1 MPRRPVPRP
10 SRTATASQAPASAAV
25 RVTKAVIPAAGLGT
39 RFLPATKAQP
49 KEMLPIYDKPA
60 IQYVVEEAVAAGIQD
75 ILIITGRGKQSIENH
90 FDRSLELEENLR
102 RHGKDADL
110 HEVREISAMVN
121 LLYVRQKE
129 ALGLGHAVLC
139 AKSFIGDEPFAV
151 FLGDDIMDHTEP
163 SIAQLMRVWERY
175 QGPVVAVQEVPREL
189 TSSYGIIKP
198 RVLGP
203 GLFQVADLVEKP
215 APDQAPSNLG
225 IVGRYLLTP
234 DIFPILEQTRRGRGG
249 EIQLTD
255 ALRELN
261 RRRPLY
267 ACALRG
273 VRHDIGNKVEFVKAT
288 LAYALKDPKARGP
301 LLACIRDLVAREK

>member
-1 MPRRPVPRP
+1 
-10 SRTATASQAPASAAV
+10 
-25 RVTKAVIPAAGLGT
+25 VIPAAGLGT

-60 IQYVVEEAVAAGIQD
+60 IQYVVEEAVAAGIKD

-102 RHGKDADL
+102 VHGKDADL
-110 HEVREISAMVN
+110 AEVQEISAMVN

-139 AKSFIGDEPFAV
+139 AKSFVGQEPFAV
-151 FLGDDIMDHTEP
+151 FLGDDIMDSP
-163 SIAQLMRVWERY
+163 QPAIGQLLAVWERH
-175 QGPVVAVQEVPREL
+175 QGPVVAVQEIPREL
-189 TSSYGIIKP
+189 TSAYGVIQP
-198 RVLGP
+198 QDLGNGWYRVT
-203 GLFQVADLVEKP
+203 DLVEKP
-215 APDQAPSNLG
+215 APEQAPSNLG
-225 IVGRYLLTP
+225 IVGRYVLTP
-234 DIFPILEQTRRGRGG
+234 DIFEILEQTQAGRGG

-255 ALRELN
+255 GLRELN

-267 ACALRG
+267 ACRLTG

-288 LAYALKDPKARGP
+288 LDYALKDPKARQP
-301 LLACIRDLVAREK
+301 LLRFMRDLVAREK